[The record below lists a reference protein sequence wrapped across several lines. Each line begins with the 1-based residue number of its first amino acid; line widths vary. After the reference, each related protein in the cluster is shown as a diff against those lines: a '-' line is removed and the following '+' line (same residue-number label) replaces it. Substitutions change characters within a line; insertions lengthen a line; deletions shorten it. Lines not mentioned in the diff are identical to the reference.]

1 MHICW
6 LPIQWRIPLSLEA
19 GYGKH
24 TPSQKSKFLFGKSM
38 YDSIGVKNCLARRG
52 MLVNTSYPLCQ
63 TEVETIT
70 HALRDCNMARAIWY
84 QLGIR
89 VSNTSFFTQNLRDWL
104 TTNGK
109 SVQNHSLTSPPWNVL
124 FLFAPEVGWMK
135 LNTDGASNA
144 FLGLAGGGGLIRD
157 EAGRWVV
164 GFTRKLGKVNSFLAE
179 LWAFRDG
186 LLLCQQMNMITLIV
200 ELDAKVLVKALTNP
214 SYSNTVV

>member
-1 MHICW
+1 
-6 LPIQWRIPLSLEA
+6 
-19 GYGKH
+19 
-24 TPSQKSKFLFGKSM
+24 
-38 YDSIGVKNCLARRG
+38 

-144 FLGLAGGGGLIRD
+144 FLGLAGGRGLIRD

-164 GFTRKLGKVNSFLAE
+164 GFTRKLGKVNNFLAE